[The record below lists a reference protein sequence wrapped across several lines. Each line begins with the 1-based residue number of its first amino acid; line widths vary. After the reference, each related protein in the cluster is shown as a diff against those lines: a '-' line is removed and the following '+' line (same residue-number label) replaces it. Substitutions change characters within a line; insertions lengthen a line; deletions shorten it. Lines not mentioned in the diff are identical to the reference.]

1 MTSSVRETRW
11 CFHFNPE
18 VGSRIAGYVYSHV
31 QLGLYSSL
39 LYVYGKR
46 QQWETSV
53 HVVLALI
60 ILYTS
65 QVLLLLLLSI
75 CFYRSRISTVSAVA
89 IQLRRTHAAVL
100 LFSFCFRKVLA
111 SQYDLRSIPSAFSLC
126 KEIWEVGISLSKAY
140 QNLSALCFLSWKVIN

>member
-1 MTSSVRETRW
+1 MTGSVRETRW

-31 QLGLYSSL
+31 QLGLYSLL

-46 QQWETSV
+46 Q
-53 HVVLALI
+53 HIVLALVA
-60 ILYTS
+60 LYTS

-89 IQLRRTHAAVL
+89 IRLRRTHAAVL

-111 SQYDLRSIPSAFSLC
+111 SQYDLGSIP
-126 KEIWEVGISLSKAY
+126 GISLSNAY